1 METIQDLLD
10 PANDNITIV
19 EDPKTGDVSLP
30 GATLVE
36 IRDQQSFV
44 ELLRL
49 GEAHRIAANTKMNTE
64 SSRSHAILMARIS
77 FSLCS
82 NVYVSTS
89 CGITFDVCLNLL
101 MQVHVKRSVGGGDDA
116 FSSET
121 DSSSHLVKPMKPL
134 VRKSKLVLVD
144 LAGSERVHKSGLY
157 QNL

>member
-1 METIQDLLD
+1 M
-10 PANDNITIV
+10 
-19 EDPKTGDVSLP
+19 
-30 GATLVE
+30 
-36 IRDQQSFV
+36 
-44 ELLRL
+44 
-49 GEAHRIAANTKMNTE
+49 
-64 SSRSHAILMARIS
+64 
-77 FSLCS
+77 
-82 NVYVSTS
+82 STS
-89 CGITFDVCLNLL
+89 CGIAFDVCLNLL